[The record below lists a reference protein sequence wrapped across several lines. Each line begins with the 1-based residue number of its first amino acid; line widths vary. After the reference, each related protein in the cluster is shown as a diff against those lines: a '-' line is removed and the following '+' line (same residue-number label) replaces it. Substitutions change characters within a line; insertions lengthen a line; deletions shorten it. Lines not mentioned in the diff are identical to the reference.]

1 MIFEYEHLIQFYET
15 DAMRIVHHSNY
26 LRWFEEARLVWL
38 SEIGY
43 SYKQMEDEGIMIP
56 VLSAQAEYKQMLA
69 FGSTAIIRLRI
80 SHFTPVRMTV
90 EYKVYNKETG
100 DLTTTGSTSHCFL
113 DAETQRPLSL
123 KRKHPDILAAFEKA
137 QADSKED

>member
-26 LRWFEEARLVWL
+26 LCGFEEARLVWL
-38 SEIGY
+38 SDIGY

-56 VLSAQAEYKQMLA
+56 VLSAQVEYKQMLA

-90 EYKVYNKETG
+90 EYKIGRAHV
-100 DLTTTGSTSHCFL
+100 
-113 DAETQRPLSL
+113 
-123 KRKHPDILAAFEKA
+123 
-137 QADSKED
+137 